1 MKKIVVSASSLP
13 AGRNMSSQIEY
24 IQRVGNFGADMYHLD
39 VMDGKFV
46 KNKSIDQTYVEQ
58 LREKSAL
65 LFDVHLMIE
74 NADKV
79 VKKYINAG
87 ANIISVQFE
96 AFSDEKV
103 LIKTL
108 KTIKNSGVMAGIAI
122 DIDTD
127 VNKIEPIIKY
137 VDMVLVLCVKVGK
150 GGQDFNKNAIKKI
163 KTLRSQ
169 YPDLLIEADGG
180 INDKSAPSVVR
191 AGADILV
198 SGHYIYTND
207 AYEAIQTLKGKNGQ

>member
-1 MKKIVVSASSLP
+1 MQKVVVSASSLP

-46 KNKSIDQTYVEQ
+46 KNKSIDHTYVEQ

-79 VKKYINAG
+79 IKKYIKAG
-87 ANIISVQFE
+87 ANIISVQYE
-96 AFSDEKV
+96 AFKDENL

-108 KTIKNSGVMAGIAI
+108 KTIRDSGLMAGIAI

-127 VNKIEPIIKY
+127 VNKIEPFIKF

-150 GGQDFNKNAIKKI
+150 GGQVFNKSAIKKI
-163 KTLRSQ
+163 KTLRAQ

-180 INDKSAPSVVR
+180 INDKTAPSVAR

-207 AYEAIQTLKGKNGQ
+207 VYEAIQTLKGKNGQ

>member
-163 KTLRSQ
+163 KTLRGQ

>member
-191 AGADILV
+191 AGADILF

-207 AYEAIQTLKGKNGQ
+207 AYEAIQTLKGKNGK

>member
-137 VDMVLVLCVKVGK
+137 VDMVLVLCVKAGK

-180 INDKSAPSVVR
+180 INDKSAPSVIR